1 MNNEVQDIFFDESGD
16 ALIATMRGVFKYN
29 GTLDK
34 IVGDE
39 LMVLYGVPL
48 KNEMDTENAVNT
60 AVEMFKKLDN
70 FNKEITGKNFK

>member
-1 MNNEVQDIFFDESGD
+1 MLAEP
-16 ALIATMRGVFKYN
+16 
-29 GTLDK
+29 LDK

-60 AVEMFKKLDN
+60 AVVKCLKNLIISIKK
-70 FNKEITGKNFK
+70 